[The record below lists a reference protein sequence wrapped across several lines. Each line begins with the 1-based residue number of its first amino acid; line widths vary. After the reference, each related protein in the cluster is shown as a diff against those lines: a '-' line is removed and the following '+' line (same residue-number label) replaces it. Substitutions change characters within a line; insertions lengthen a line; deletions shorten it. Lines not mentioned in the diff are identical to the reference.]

1 MGLKN
6 SPLLRWVFKLWM
18 KVNTVLINLDHV
30 VSMRYDND
38 RELLVIVDRH
48 KSAMRVHL
56 TKDQYERWVEGNI
69 DIFL

>member
-1 MGLKN
+1 M
-6 SPLLRWVFKLWM
+6 WM

-48 KSAMRVHL
+48 KGVTHAHL

>member
-1 MGLKN
+1 
-6 SPLLRWVFKLWM
+6 M

-38 RELLVIVDRH
+38 RELLLIVDRNKVVTH
-48 KSAMRVHL
+48 AHL
-56 TKDQYERWVEGNI
+56 TKDQYERWVESNI

>member
-1 MGLKN
+1 
-6 SPLLRWVFKLWM
+6 M

-48 KSAMRVHL
+48 KGVTHAHL
-56 TKDQYERWVEGNI
+56 TKDQYERWVESNI